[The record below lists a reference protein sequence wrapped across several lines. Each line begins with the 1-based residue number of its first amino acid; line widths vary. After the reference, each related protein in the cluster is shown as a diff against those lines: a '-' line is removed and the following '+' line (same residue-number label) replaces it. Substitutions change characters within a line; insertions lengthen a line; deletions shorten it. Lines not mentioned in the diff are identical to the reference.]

1 MARTDVVTPSTLER
15 ISLDGRVVEYRVI
28 RSDNGKKL
36 RIRVGPHGVEVV
48 QPVTRSGDEVEAF
61 LVGNARW
68 IVEQVRRA
76 ERLRNV
82 TMNALKDSGEILFR
96 GEPTRVRVQSTT
108 SRSSSNTVRVE
119 DGGIVV
125 FRSCASKMPASASL
139 ERWFRREARR
149 TIHECLAHVGA
160 RLGQQPDRVYVMGQR
175 TKWGNCSTR
184 RNLSFNWRLILAPE
198 YVLRYIVTHEV
209 VHLAVPDHS
218 AKFWLT
224 VKGLCPESEKARQW
238 LVRHQAQ
245 LQVDLSAVLA

>member
-82 TMNALKDSGEILFR
+82 TMNTLKDSGEILFR
-96 GEPTRVRVQSTT
+96 GEPTRRPSAINNIAVEQQHRACRRWRNSRVSELCF
-108 SRSSSNTVRVE
+108 E
-119 DGGIVV
+119 D
-125 FRSCASKMPASASL
+125 ASL
-139 ERWFRREARR
+139 
-149 TIHECLAHVGA
+149 
-160 RLGQQPDRVYVMGQR
+160 
-175 TKWGNCSTR
+175 
-184 RNLSFNWRLILAPE
+184 
-198 YVLRYIVTHEV
+198 
-209 VHLAVPDHS
+209 
-218 AKFWLT
+218 
-224 VKGLCPESEKARQW
+224 SEP
-238 LVRHQAQ
+238 
-245 LQVDLSAVLA
+245 